1 MLAGWSLILYLFI
14 DLGLKMVKQATQKS
28 GIAGDGKKVR
38 AGGIRELVKHRLQG
52 KKATSTSK
60 GGKAEKASQPAT
72 EIGEPE
78 LEQLPKDEKGEQI
91 PNPYLLE
98 VIDLMKTIPE
108 WDEFFSR
115 DDEETVKRGSNW
127 IRLEVLGQP
136 LIDKY
141 SWAIPNQRA
150 INIIKHFSPVIEIGS
165 GKGYWASLLRNQG
178 VEVEAFD
185 RHVYNVPATITK
197 KNKNKTPKLW
207 TIVKKGDARMLMK
220 KCYQK
225 HTLMLCYP
233 DEDSEMSMDCLERY
247 DGEYLLHIGELV
259 TTGTYSGGT
268 QAPFGRTT
276 CSQFQVS
283 LLEYFHCILVA
294 ELPCFPFSKD
304 CITVWKRTVFV
315 PGRSAYGP
323 KHKNR
328 ERSEDLEVADGG
340 DGEDH
345 ESDGEEEEIVE
356 SADGDEEEE
365 CDADENED
373 CWADLPRIE
382 RLPIDRAATE
392 LAFLLEEEDS
402 NNKGS
407 AAACANTSVLFK

>member
-1 MLAGWSLILYLFI
+1 
-14 DLGLKMVKQATQKS
+14 MVKHGNQK
-28 GIAGDGKKVR
+28 DGGRTAKKSR
-38 AGGIRELVKHRLQG
+38 TGLREVVKNRLQEG
-52 KKATSTSK
+52 TKAKIKPLVQTVD
-60 GGKAEKASQPAT
+60 EM
-72 EIGEPE
+72 EPE
-78 LEQLPKDEKGEQI
+78 MAEFPKDENGEVI
-91 PNPYLLE
+91 ENPYLLE
-98 VIDLMKTIPE
+98 VLELMKTIPE

-115 DDEETVKRGSNW
+115 EDSETMKRGSNW

-150 INIIKHFSPVIEIGS
+150 LNIIKHFSPIIEIGS
-165 GKGYWASLLRNQG
+165 GKGYWASLLKRQN
-178 VEVEAFD
+178 VDVEAFD
-185 RHVYNVPATITK
+185 RHIYNIPASYG
-197 KNKNKTPKLW
+197 KNKKNKTPKLW

-247 DGEYLLHIGELV
+247 DGEYLIHIGELV

-304 CITVWKRTVFV
+304 CISVWKRTIFV

-323 KHKNR
+323 QHKSR
-328 ERSEDLEVADGG
+328 ERKEDLEIADGG
-340 DGEDH
+340 DVDDSN
-345 ESDGEEEEIVE
+345 ESDGNEEEDIVE
-356 SADGDEEEE
+356 HADED
-365 CDADENED
+365 DAKDNSDDENED

-392 LAFLLEEEDS
+392 LAFLLHDCDTQEAVKE
-402 NNKGS
+402 
-407 AAACANTSVLFK
+407 